1 MNERE
6 KYISDLASYLS
17 PLTTEERRDALEFYD
32 EFIADGDLTSRQT
45 IEARLGTPRQLS
57 RKILADYSIKAN
69 DQSKE
74 NGKPASTHSS
84 WRVFW
89 WVLLAI
95 ITSPLTFGIGLVAV
109 VTLIALAACLFGVV
123 IGAVALVGSFA
134 VAAVATLYIGVGL
147 LATAPMTGLFYGG
160 IGLSAIGGFMVCL
173 PLLYWLVRLLAQA
186 IANFAKF
193 VYQKIQSRK
202 GAA

>member
-1 MNERE
+1 
-6 KYISDLASYLS
+6 
-17 PLTTEERRDALEFYD
+17 
-32 EFIADGDLTSRQT
+32 
-45 IEARLGTPRQLS
+45 
-57 RKILADYSIKAN
+57 IKAN

-74 NGKPASTHSS
+74 NGGSASTHSS

-109 VTLIALAACLFGVV
+109 VALIALAACLFGVIV
-123 IGAVALVGSFA
+123 GALALVGSLA
-134 VAAVATLYIGVGL
+134 VAAAATLYVGIGL
-147 LATAPMTGLFYGG
+147 LATAPLTALFYGG

-173 PLLYWLVRLLAQA
+173 PLLYWLVRLLVQA

-193 VYQKIQSRK
+193 VYRKIQSRK
-202 GAA
+202 EAA